1 MLFPPESKLTQFI
14 NKIVDL
20 FFLSIL
26 WTICTATILGSGIAG
41 IALYYAVAKSVR
53 KERDHAVRS
62 FFKAIK
68 ENWKAGLLIGLL
80 LMLFAASAY
89 FVDVPAILRLLAGKE
104 KALGILSCVK
114 VFLIAGIALY
124 VLPILSRFQVGIM
137 QAVGTAFML
146 AFRHFGTTL
155 YLAVLLIVCVILIIW
170 QPVLLMILPGVFALL
185 WSKPMDK
192 ILLLYMSEKDKTPD
206 GETDQWYAE

>member
-1 MLFPPESKLTQFI
+1 MLFSSESKLTQFI

-20 FFLSIL
+20 LFLSIL

-62 FFKAIK
+62 FFKAVK
-68 ENWKAGLLIGLL
+68 DNWKTGLLVGLL
-80 LMLFAASAY
+80 LTVFAASVY
-89 FVDVPAILRLLAGKE
+89 FVDVSAILRLLAGKE
-104 KALGILSCVK
+104 KLLGILSCVK
-114 VFLIAGIALY
+114 VFLIAGITLY
-124 VLPILSRFQVGIM
+124 ALPILSRFQVGVI
-137 QAVGTAFML
+137 QAVGMAFVL
-146 AFRHFGTTL
+146 AFRHLGTTL
-155 YLAVLLIVCVILIIW
+155 YLGVLLIVSAVLVIW
-170 QPVLLMILPGVFALL
+170 QPVLLMILPGIFALL

>member
-26 WTICTATILGSGIAG
+26 WSICTATILGSGIAG

-53 KERDHAVRS
+53 KERDHAMRS

-104 KALGILSCVK
+104 KALGISVENFYFYK
-114 VFLIAGIALY
+114 
-124 VLPILSRFQVGIM
+124 
-137 QAVGTAFML
+137 
-146 AFRHFGTTL
+146 
-155 YLAVLLIVCVILIIW
+155 
-170 QPVLLMILPGVFALL
+170 
-185 WSKPMDK
+185 K
-192 ILLLYMSEKDKTPD
+192 IHL
-206 GETDQWYAE
+206 

>member
-89 FVDVPAILRLLAGKE
+89 FVDIPAILRLSAGKE

-124 VLPILSRFQVGIM
+124 VLPILSRFQVGII
-137 QAVGTAFML
+137 QAVGTAFVL

-155 YLAVLLIVCVILIIW
+155 YLAVLLIVSVILIIW
-170 QPVLLMILPGVFALL
+170 QPVILMI
-185 WSKPMDK
+185 
-192 ILLLYMSEKDKTPD
+192 
-206 GETDQWYAE
+206 